1 MPKQAIIYFSF
12 SNHHIHV
19 SLQFVDSEC
28 LAEEPKLFL
37 TNGVVDIKNR
47 IWAENRIMS
56 GDFRTNEKSHLFV
69 KKIHCE
75 DTSKLR
81 VFISKHYDR
90 AFQEPDKASDQ
101 WKPSLKSGRMTLL
114 PGLGS
119 EEGEDEFGYSK
130 CRHYNQTRL

>member
-1 MPKQAIIYFSF
+1 MSF
-12 SNHHIHV
+12 
-19 SLQFVDSEC
+19 E
-28 LAEEPKLFL
+28 K
-37 TNGVVDIKNR
+37 
-47 IWAENRIMS
+47 MS